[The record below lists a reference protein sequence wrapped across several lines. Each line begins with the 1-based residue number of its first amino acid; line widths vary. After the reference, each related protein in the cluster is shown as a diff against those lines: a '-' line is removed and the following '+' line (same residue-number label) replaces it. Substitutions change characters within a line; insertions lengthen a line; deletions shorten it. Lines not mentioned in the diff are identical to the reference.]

1 MSEKIKKSL
10 KMLYEDLPSPDLEKK
25 LAVMQQSKQ
34 LIQQVPPKSMSL
46 SSFYFQQLRFIRL
59 RTWCLQFVIVLL
71 AALLIMNAPNT
82 RTIMALTSAVSP
94 FIYLVSVSELIRSQA
109 HRVFEL
115 ELSTKY
121 SYKTVMLARIGLMNI
136 LNIVAIT
143 LLTFTVVKVSQ
154 LAVLQAFFFI
164 CIPFLLTSI
173 LGLWML
179 HWQHTKETYQ
189 WVYIAGGLFS
199 ICIMLVVY
207 LYPQLFLSI
216 SNGLWWSVMLI
227 AIGAVIYQYRQL
239 INGTSLQIEKLQV

>member
-25 LAVMQQSKQ
+25 LAVIQQSKQ
-34 LIQQVPPKSMSL
+34 LIQQAPPESMSL
-46 SSFYFQQLRFIRL
+46 QSFYFQQLQFIRP
-59 RTWCLQFVIVLL
+59 RTWCLQFIIVIL

-82 RTIMALTSAVSP
+82 RTLIALTSAVSP
-94 FIYLVSVSELIRSQA
+94 FIYLVGFSELVRSHL

-136 LNIVAIT
+136 LNIFAIT
-143 LLTFTVVKVSQ
+143 LLVFTVVKVSQ

-173 LGLWML
+173 LGLWIL
-179 HWQHTKETYQ
+179 HWQHTKESYQ
-189 WVYIAGGLFS
+189 WIYIAVGFFS
-199 ICIMLVVY
+199 ICIMLVIY
-207 LYPQLFLSI
+207 LYPQIFLSA

-227 AIGAVIYQYRQL
+227 AIGALIYQYHQL
-239 INGTSLQIEKLQV
+239 INGTSSQIEKLQV